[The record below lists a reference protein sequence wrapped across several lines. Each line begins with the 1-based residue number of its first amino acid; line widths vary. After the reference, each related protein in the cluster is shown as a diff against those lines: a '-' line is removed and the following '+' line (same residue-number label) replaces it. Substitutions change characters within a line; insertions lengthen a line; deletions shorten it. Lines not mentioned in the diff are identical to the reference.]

1 VTPFFPDTSAL
12 RRRLR
17 ALGEPLRHAILLVA
31 LTVAT
36 ITAIGLARYYWP
48 RSFLS
53 GMPEAGDRE
62 GMATLCAHPEAPAR
76 SWQHIVV
83 HHSATTGGSAA
94 AFERYHVHTRHWDS
108 LGYHFVIGNGT
119 QTGDGEIEV
128 GGRWRQQQVG
138 SHALGYN
145 AGGIGI
151 CLVGDFSTQQP
162 SRQQMQSLRALVR
175 YLSDTYDIAPENV
188 LGHRECEGAQTACPG
203 KHLDVPGLREWL
215 RAQ

>member
-1 VTPFFPDTSAL
+1 MSRF

-17 ALGEPLRHAILLVA
+17 GLGEPLLHAALLVA
-31 LTVAT
+31 LTLAI
-36 ITAIGLARYYWP
+36 ITVIGLARYYWP

-62 GMATLCAHPEAPAR
+62 GMAALCAHPAAR
-76 SWQHIVV
+76 ARQWEYIIV

-94 AFERYHVHTRHWDS
+94 AFERYHVHKRHWDS

-128 GGRWRQQQVG
+128 GGRWRQQQIG

-145 AGGIGI
+145 ARGIGI
-151 CLVGDFSTQQP
+151 CLVGNFSTQQP
-162 SRQQMQSLRALVR
+162 SERQIQSLRTLVR
-175 YLSDTYDIAPENV
+175 YLCETYDIAPDRV
-188 LGHRECEGAQTACPG
+188 IGHNECNGAQTACPG
-203 KHLDVPGLREWL
+203 RNLDVPALREWL
-215 RAQ
+215 RTR